1 MKPILIDV
9 DETDIVDGKLPVF
22 DSWSA
27 SIHLGIS
34 LQTLGR
40 YRKEKWVQH
49 YSIGNTIIYLPSYL
63 EKCRSIHPNQEKKDQ
78 NTDYVTLEIL

>member
-27 SIHLGIS
+27 SIHLAGIGKRS
-34 LQTLGR
+34 G
-40 YRKEKWVQH
+40 
-49 YSIGNTIIYLPSYL
+49 YSTTASGTPSY
-63 EKCRSIHPNQEKKDQ
+63 IFPA
-78 NTDYVTLEIL
+78 T